1 MTFRKIFNGPWFT
14 RVDRLIMVLYY
25 CEELTEFEIA
35 CTLEISE
42 HRIHKLREIIIEKF
56 RKLIKE

>member
-1 MTFRKIFNGPWFT
+1 
-14 RVDRLIMVLYY
+14 MVLYY

-42 HRIHKLREIIIEKF
+42 QRIHDMREIIIEKF